1 MLRFTKNLKST
12 RLGVKRRAETD
23 ESSLARTKF
32 ANGPLFVWSSP
43 NQQNKHWLVD
53 ENEKKYDGLESRYI
67 EGKVGHQEVPIKDWL
82 MPKPT
87 RWQVEW
93 SKYMTRKTEIE
104 SAAGYKVTS
113 SRCKQINWDWEQET
127 NCFLSRIGLPANLLT
142 AEELQQIL
150 LKKSEQNRYFSE
162 NVLPVG
168 AEFTSW
174 YLNTFLS
181 EIMPKLPEEGR
192 AAIIKTLTGEK
203 YLEYQLRHT
212 GILDFGVDNKEL
224 EVVDVLN
231 GLLGKLLFLDHEN
244 SGNSETETKAAQNG
258 QIYAVKLLQTIV
270 LSGSIQRDV
279 LRDLWKISPTRA
291 VELLN
296 EVESGFQSRLVSQS
310 SSTDI
315 IRSFEVGIFDKNQ
328 VFLGSSFGE
337 SISQAECDA
346 AIVALAEVYEIG
358 EEGFSK
364 FMI

>member
-1 MLRFTKNLKST
+1 
-12 RLGVKRRAETD
+12 
-23 ESSLARTKF
+23 
-32 ANGPLFVWSSP
+32 
-43 NQQNKHWLVD
+43 
-53 ENEKKYDGLESRYI
+53 
-67 EGKVGHQEVPIKDWL
+67 
-82 MPKPT
+82 
-87 RWQVEW
+87 
-93 SKYMTRKTEIE
+93 MTRKTEIE

-127 NCFLSRIGLPANLLT
+127 KCFLSRIGLPTNLLT
-142 AEELQQIL
+142 AEELQQIM

-192 AAIIKTLTGEK
+192 KAIIKTLTGTK

-212 GILDFGVDNKEL
+212 GILDFGVDNTVDVFGVNN
-224 EVVDVLN
+224 VVDVLN

-244 SGNSETETKAAQNG
+244 SENSETGTETAQNG
-258 QIYAVKLLQTIV
+258 QNGQIFAVKLLQTIV

-279 LRDLWKISPTRA
+279 LRDLWRISPTRA

-296 EVESGFQSRLVSQS
+296 EAEQGFQSRLISQS

-358 EEGFSK
+358 EEGVSK